1 MNQLIKN
8 LLIGVVSQKISEFI
22 KKFQQHPPIINIYIV
37 NNGTIQNLN
46 IEEHDRSSCFI
57 SF

>member
-22 KKFQQHPPIINIYIV
+22 KKFQQQPQIINIYIV

-46 IEEHDRSSCFI
+46 IDKGD
-57 SF
+57 

>member
-1 MNQLIKN
+1 MIQLIKN

-22 KKFQQHPPIINIYIV
+22 KKFQQQPQIINIYIV

-46 IEEHDRSSCFI
+46 IDKGD
-57 SF
+57 